1 MDARDKG
8 RDLYACDRRG
18 SRFHS
23 TRAAFIEFCPR
34 CLLRD
39 DAAAALKYRPDE
51 RRTDREPPAKT
62 PATESKDAR
71 R

>member
-1 MDARDKG
+1 
-8 RDLYACDRRG
+8 LYACDRCG

-39 DAAAALKYRPDE
+39 DASSPLKYRPDE
-51 RRTDREPPAKT
+51 RRPDREPPD
-62 PATESKDAR
+62 PDGVTETKEAHQ
-71 R
+71 